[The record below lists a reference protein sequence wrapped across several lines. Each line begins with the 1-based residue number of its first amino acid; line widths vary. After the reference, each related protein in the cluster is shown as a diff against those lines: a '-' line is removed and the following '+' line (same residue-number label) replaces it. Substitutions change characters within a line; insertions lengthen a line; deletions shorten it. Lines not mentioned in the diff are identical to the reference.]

1 MYREPQV
8 ARDNRAVFEHVAPT
22 FILFP
27 SMAQPNQRQDEV
39 VQFDAPLLPEDKS
52 AGVKTREAV
61 RIQLPVRDAREVAST
76 QFFRPTNPPSMTSAP
91 PDVAPLEPK
100 KETARVSS
108 PTAASP
114 TLAQEK
120 NAFQPT
126 AGIIPHHEFA
136 SLTATEKNSKLLWWI
151 LLSLS
156 ALILLIQIWTYLS

>member
-1 MYREPQV
+1 
-8 ARDNRAVFEHVAPT
+8 
-22 FILFP
+22 
-27 SMAQPNQRQDEV
+27 MADPDQRQDDIV
-39 VQFDAPLLPEDKS
+39 HFHPPLLPEDKS

-76 QFFRPTNPPSMTSAP
+76 QFFRATNPPSMTSPP

-100 KETARVSS
+100 KETARISS
-108 PTAASP
+108 VAVAPR

-126 AGIIPHHEFA
+126 AGIIPHNEFS
-136 SLTATEKNSKLLWWI
+136 SLTGTEKNSKLLWWI
-151 LLSLS
+151 LLGLS

>member
-1 MYREPQV
+1 MLL
-8 ARDNRAVFEHVAPT
+8 PT
-22 FILFP
+22 FIGAP
-27 SMAQPNQRQDEV
+27 MADPNQRQDNIV
-39 VQFDAPLLPEDKS
+39 HFHPPLLTEDKS
-52 AGVKTREAV
+52 VGVKTRETV

-76 QFFRPTNPPSMTSAP
+76 QFFRPTNPPSMASAP

-108 PTAASP
+108 LTAASP

-120 NAFQPT
+120 DAFQPT

-136 SLTATEKNSKLLWWI
+136 PLTVTEKNSKLLWPWI
-151 LLSLS
+151 VLGLS